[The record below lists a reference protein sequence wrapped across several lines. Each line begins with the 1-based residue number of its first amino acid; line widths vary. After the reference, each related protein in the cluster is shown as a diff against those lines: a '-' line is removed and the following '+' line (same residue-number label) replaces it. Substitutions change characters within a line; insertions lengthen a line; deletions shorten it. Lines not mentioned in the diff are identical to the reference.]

1 MVEEISDTI
10 KKKIKEITED
20 PDEQKILEI
29 LLQKTAKYNKQ
40 TKPTVIKREFSQIL
54 DDYFPLKEEDSDAW
68 N

>member
-10 KKKIKEITED
+10 KKKIKEITDD
-20 PDEQKILEI
+20 PDEREILEI

-40 TKPTVIKREFSQIL
+40 TKPVIIKKEFSQLL
-54 DDYFPLKEEDSDAW
+54 DDYFPLKESDSDEW

>member
-10 KKKIKEITED
+10 KKKIKEIADD

-40 TKPTVIKREFSQIL
+40 TKPTVIKREFSQLI
-54 DDYFPLKEEDSDAW
+54 DDYFPLKEEDSDGW
-68 N
+68 D